1 MKRKDVT
8 GKASLWQEMLEYE
21 KQTQMTEEE
30 RHALHEWVL
39 DGNSVYEN
47 SSMGTDETGRPLA
60 FLDVYRYEKEI
71 RDTLEKLDAKG
82 RENYLARLRGEDTI
96 DNLREDLQETH
107 FRLDA
112 CERILRKHGL
122 IQEALELME
131 LWRTEPVK
139 VPETTDELPFD

>member
-1 MKRKDVT
+1 MKDMT

-30 RHALHEWVL
+30 RHALYEWVL

-107 FRLDA
+107 FRLDV

>member
-1 MKRKDVT
+1 MKKNEIN
-8 GKASLWQEMLEYE
+8 KASLWEEMLEYE

-71 RDTLEKLDAKG
+71 RDTLCLLYTSPSPRD
-82 RENYLARLRGEDTI
+82 
-96 DNLREDLQETH
+96 
-107 FRLDA
+107 
-112 CERILRKHGL
+112 
-122 IQEALELME
+122 
-131 LWRTEPVK
+131 
-139 VPETTDELPFD
+139 

>member
-1 MKRKDVT
+1 MKMKDMT
-8 GKASLWQEMLEYE
+8 GKASLWEEMLEYE

-112 CERILRKHGL
+112 CER
-122 IQEALELME
+122 
-131 LWRTEPVK
+131 
-139 VPETTDELPFD
+139 

>member
-30 RHALHEWVL
+30 RQALHEWVL

-47 SSMGTDETGRPLA
+47 STMGTGETGSPLA

-71 RDTLEKLDAKG
+71 RDTLEKMDAKG
-82 RENYLARLRGEDTI
+82 REDYLARLQGEDTV
-96 DNLREDLQETH
+96 DNLREDLMEAH

-122 IQEALELME
+122 LQDALDLME
-131 LWRTEPVK
+131 LWRTAPVNI
-139 VPETTDELPFD
+139 PETTEELPFD

>member
-1 MKRKDVT
+1 
-8 GKASLWQEMLEYE
+8 
-21 KQTQMTEEE
+21 
-30 RHALHEWVL
+30 
-39 DGNSVYEN
+39 
-47 SSMGTDETGRPLA
+47 MGTDETGRPLA

-96 DNLREDLQETH
+96 GNLREDLQETH

-122 IQEALELME
+122 LQEALELME

-139 VPETTDELPFD
+139 VPETTDKLPFD

>member
-1 MKRKDVT
+1 MKDMT
-8 GKASLWQEMLEYE
+8 GKASLWEEMLEYE

-47 SSMGTDETGRPLA
+47 SSMGTDETGRPHA

-112 CERILRKHGL
+112 SERILRKHGL

-131 LWRTEPVK
+131 LWRTDPVK
-139 VPETTDELPFD
+139 DPETTDELPFD

>member
-1 MKRKDVT
+1 MKDMT
-8 GKASLWQEMLEYE
+8 GKASLWEEMLEYE

-107 FRLDA
+107 LRLDA